1 MSLLC
6 LRNGV
11 VGGLLRS
18 KCLFLL
24 FLTVCCTPPEEPI
37 KCKSKNTDCTITNSY
52 GTFPDRSV
60 CRAQNVVY
68 PTTEEELISAVA
80 SATKKGSKI
89 KVATRYSHSIP
100 KLVCPSGQDGLL
112 ISTKNLN
119 RVLKINEEAK
129 TITLEAGVTLKEL
142 INEAANAGLALPYTP
157 YWLGLTIGGLL
168 STGSHGSTLWGK
180 GSSVHDYVT
189 ELKIVSPG
197 SPEDGYVKVR
207 VLKDGDEEL
216 DAARVTLRLETM
228 FKRSITYKT
237 NNDSDLGD
245 EIASF
250 GRKHEFADII
260 WYPSQQKAVYR
271 VDDRVPTSTSGD
283 ALYDFIPFRST
294 PFPIL
299 GIIRAIEE
307 GQEFFHD
314 VQGKCVVAKWVTSY
328 LSNNKYGLTN
338 HGIYIY
344 IYILFYSSLPEK
356 VLIGCIIL
364 HLFLWIEKY
373 VVLEGKT
380 GYPMVGYQNRL
391 QASGSCLDGKAEGE
405 VEEEDEDAENF
416 IWSSCPWDPRVKG
429 EFFFENTFSIGLSS
443 VKNFIQDVQKLVKLQ
458 PKALCGLELYNGILM
473 RYVTASSAYLGKE
486 EDAVNFDLTYYR
498 SHNAMTPR
506 LYEDVIE
513 EIEQM
518 ALIKYGALPHWGK
531 NRNIA
536 FDGVIKKYKNADKF
550 LAVKKSY
557 DPMGLFSSEWTDQVL
572 GLQDGITIFKEGCA
586 LEGLCICQKDIHCA
600 PSKGYFCTTGQVF
613 KDARVCSRRNQV
625 GDVLVDIK

>member
-1 MSLLC
+1 MSLSYP
-6 LRNGV
+6 RNGV
-11 VGGLLRS
+11 VGGLLLS

-24 FLTVCCTPPEEPI
+24 FLTVCCTPEEPI
-37 KCKSKNTDCTITNSY
+37 QCKSENTDCTITNSY

-60 CRAQNVVY
+60 CRAHNVVY

-112 ISTKNLN
+112 ISTKYLN
-119 RVLKINEEAK
+119 RVLKIDKEAK
-129 TITLEAGVTLKEL
+129 TITVEAGVTMKEL

-168 STGSHGSTLWGK
+168 STGSHGSTLWVK
-180 GSSVHDYVT
+180 GSAVHDNVS

-207 VLKDGDEEL
+207 VLKDGDEDL
-216 DAARVTLRLETM
+216 DAAKVSLGVLGVTLRLEPL

-237 NNDSDLGD
+237 ESDSDLAD
-245 EIASF
+245 EIVSF

-283 ALYDFIPFRST
+283 ALYDFIPFRPTSSQ
-294 PFPIL
+294 L
-299 GIIRAIEE
+299 LEIIRSA
-307 GQEFFHD
+307 
-314 VQGKCVVAKWVTSY
+314 
-328 LSNNKYGLTN
+328 
-338 HGIYIY
+338 
-344 IYILFYSSLPEK
+344 EK
-356 VLIGCIIL
+356 
-364 HLFLWIEKY
+364 
-373 VVLEGKT
+373 
-380 GYPMVGYQNRL
+380 GY
-391 QASGSCLDGKAEGE
+391 
-405 VEEEDEDAENF
+405 
-416 IWSSCPWDPRVKG
+416 CPWDPRVKG
-429 EFFFENTFSIGLSS
+429 EFFFQTTLSIGLSS
-443 VKNFIQDVQKLVKLQ
+443 VKNFIQDVQELVKLQ

-486 EDAVNFDLTYYR
+486 EDAVDFDITYYR
-498 SHNAMTPR
+498 SHDAMTPR
-506 LYEDVIE
+506 LYEDIIE

-550 LAVKKSY
+550 LAVKKLY
-557 DPMGLFSSEWTDQVL
+557 DPIGLFSSEWTDQVL
-572 GLQDGITIFKEGCA
+572 GLQGGITTFKEGCA
-586 LEGLCICQKDIHCA
+586 LEGLCICQEDIHCA
-600 PSKGYFCTTGQVF
+600 PSKGYFCTSGKVF
-613 KDARVCSRRNQV
+613 KDAKVCSRQNQV

>member
-52 GTFPDRSV
+52 GTFLDHSV

-80 SATKKGSKI
+80 SATKKESKI

-216 DAARVTLRLETM
+216 DAARVSLGVLGVLSQVTLRLEPM

-237 NNDSDLGD
+237 KNDSDLGD

-260 WYPSQQKAVYR
+260 WYPRQQKAVYR

-294 PFPIL
+294 PSPIL

-338 HGIYIY
+338 H
-344 IYILFYSSLPEK
+344 
-356 VLIGCIIL
+356 
-364 HLFLWIEKY
+364 
-373 VVLEGKT
+373 GKT

-443 VKNFIQDVQKLVKLQ
+443 VKNFIEDVQKLVKLQ

-586 LEGLCICQKDIHCA
+586 LEGLCICQEDIHCA
-600 PSKGYFCTTGQVF
+600 PGKGYFCTHGKVF
-613 KDARVCSRRNQV
+613 KDARVCSLRNQV